1 MPKAGSDPGTM
12 RVTSLTHAIFLIGGQ
27 QNGAREKR
35 LNFGL
40 SDSDSAYYKCNKQM

>member
-27 QNGAREKR
+27 QNGAREKI
-35 LNFGL
+35 GEQL
-40 SDSDSAYYKCNKQM
+40 STTKRGF